1 MLSLVIQ
8 AGGKSSRMG
17 NDKALMPFLGR
28 PLIERVIQ
36 RLIHAANEVLITT
49 NVPEEYRFLN
59 IPLIP
64 DKIPGRGALG
74 GLYTALE
81 AASHPLV
88 AVIACDL
95 PFVNAGILSLA
106 QRALVDTSIDAAI
119 PSTKHGLEPL
129 HAIYRRDTCLPAV
142 KAAIADDQWRLISWH
157 QAVTVHFIGQAEI
170 QRCDPDGIA
179 FWNLNTP
186 QAFQEAESIAR
197 LSDQ

>member
-17 NDKALMPFLGR
+17 SDKALMPFLGR

-36 RLIHAANEVLITT
+36 RLIHLADEMLITT
-49 NVPEEYRFLN
+49 NVPDEYRFLN

-95 PFVNAGILSLA
+95 PFVNAGILLLS
-106 QRALVDTSIDAAI
+106 QHALIDTRIDAVI
-119 PSTKHGLEPL
+119 PSTKQGLEPL
-129 HAIYRRDTCLPAV
+129 HAVYRRETCLPAV
-142 KAAIADDQWRLISWH
+142 KDAIANNQWRLISWH
-157 QAVTVHFIGQAEI
+157 QAVTVHIIGENEI
-170 QRCDPDGIA
+170 QRCDPDGLA

-186 QAFQEAESIAR
+186 QAFQEAENIAR